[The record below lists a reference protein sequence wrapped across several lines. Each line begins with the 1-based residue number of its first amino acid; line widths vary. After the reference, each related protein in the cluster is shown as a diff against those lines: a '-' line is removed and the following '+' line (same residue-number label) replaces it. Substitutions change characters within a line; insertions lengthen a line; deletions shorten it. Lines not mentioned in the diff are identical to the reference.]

1 MTSTFSF
8 LKGNVLVLTVC
19 RIIWTMSNSLA
30 FPYFSLYVIALGG
43 SATEIGLIAA
53 IGGAAGLIL
62 YPMGGFIAD
71 QRGRVRLVGFS
82 TYMFALSFG
91 FFASAWSW
99 QILGV
104 GRFFQQ
110 LVLFYIPA
118 MNAIMADSL
127 PPGKRG
133 IGFATTMAIPGAIGV
148 IMPYI
153 GGYLIDNVYGGD
165 IIPAMQLSY
174 MISLSLGL
182 IVATIRV
189 KFLQE
194 THTGDDLGYPMWN
207 LPRLLKDSYSAT
219 IETLK
224 WLPKSLRIIGLI
236 QVLTVFFVSIA
247 NPFWIVYAKQVI
259 GLTALEWGELTLLAG
274 GFRILIS
281 IPLGQLIDRY
291 GSKKILVVTAP
302 LAPIATGLFPFCK
315 GFLHVLGVLLL
326 VEVFNTVVMPATSTL
341 MADFVPRERRGRV
354 LSILG
359 QGAIVGWGRRGMGA
373 FLLFIPITIGSL
385 VSGYIYD
392 FNAVY
397 PWYILTAALVICFV
411 LIVKFIEEPKQR
423 QK

>member
-1 MTSTFSF
+1 
-8 LKGNVLVLTVC
+8 
-19 RIIWTMSNSLA
+19 MSNSLA
-30 FPYFSLYVIALGG
+30 FPYFSLYVIALDG

-71 QRGRVRLVGFS
+71 RRGRVRLVGLS

-99 QILGV
+99 EILGV

-133 IGFATTMAIPGAIGV
+133 IGFATTLAIPGAISV

-165 IIPAMQLSY
+165 LIPAMQLCY

-182 IVATIRV
+182 LVATIRV
-189 KFLQE
+189 KFLKE
-194 THTGDDLGYPMWN
+194 TYTGETLGYPMWN
-207 LPRLLKDSYSAT
+207 LPRLLKDSYSST

-224 WLPKSLRIIGLI
+224 WLPKSLRMIAIIQI
-236 QVLTVFFVSIA
+236 LTVLFVSVA

-259 GLTALEWGELTLLAG
+259 GLTALQWGELTLLAG

-281 IPLGQLIDRY
+281 IPFGQLIDRY
-291 GSKKILVVTAP
+291 GPKKMLAVTAP
-302 LAPIATGLFPFCK
+302 LAPIATSLFPLCK
-315 GFLHVLGVLLL
+315 GFIHVLGVLLL
-326 VEVFNTVVMPATSTL
+326 VEVFNTIVVPATSTL
-341 MADFVPRERRGRV
+341 MADYVPRERRGRV

-359 QGAIVGWGRRGMGA
+359 QGAIVGWNRRSMGA
-373 FLLFIPITIGSL
+373 FLLFIPIAIGSL
-385 VSGYIYD
+385 IGGYIYD
-392 FNAVY
+392 FNVVY
-397 PWYILTAALVICFV
+397 PWYILTVALVISFF

-423 QK
+423 QR

>member
-1 MTSTFSF
+1 
-8 LKGNVLVLTVC
+8 
-19 RIIWTMSNSLA
+19 MSNSLA

-71 QRGRVRLVGFS
+71 RRGRVRLVGLS

-91 FFASAWSW
+91 FFAAAWSW
-99 QILGV
+99 EILGV
-104 GRFFQQ
+104 GRFVQQ

-133 IGFATTMAIPGAIGV
+133 IGFATTLAIPGAISV

-153 GGYLIDNVYGGD
+153 GGYLIDNIYGGD

-174 MISLSLGL
+174 IISLSLGL
-182 IVATIRV
+182 LVATIRV
-189 KFLQE
+189 KFLKE
-194 THTGDDLGYPMWN
+194 THTGEDLGYPMWN

-224 WLPKSLRIIGLI
+224 WLPKSLRMIAVI
-236 QVLTVFFVSIA
+236 QVLTVLFVSVA
-247 NPFWIVYAKQVI
+247 NPFWIVYSKQVM
-259 GLTALEWGELTLLAG
+259 GLTALQWGELTLLAG

-281 IPLGQLIDRY
+281 IPMGNLIDKF
-291 GSKKILVVTAP
+291 GPKKMLVATAP

-315 GFLHVLGVLLL
+315 GFLHLLGVFLL
-326 VEVFNTVVMPATSTL
+326 VEVFNTIVIPATSTL
-341 MADFVPRERRGRV
+341 MADYVPRERRGRV

-359 QGAIVGWGRRGMGA
+359 QGAIVGWGRQSMGA

-385 VSGYIYD
+385 VGGLIYD
-392 FNAVY
+392 FNPVY
-397 PWYILTAALVICFV
+397 PWYILTAALVISFL
-411 LIVKFIEEPKQR
+411 LIVKFVEEPKHR